1 MSRIMPAPS
10 ISTVADDYVCVLNA
24 DGTPASFSP
33 GSAASPTVVVG
44 NVASDA
50 ADSGAPV
57 KIGGVYIHPPA
68 TVATG
73 DRVDLLMT
81 STGEA
86 ATAPSL
92 LATAGADGTTNII
105 GFWKRIGQGV
115 TSNAILAAFAGHM
128 FNGST
133 WDRSR
138 KPNVSKRIAS
148 SAASGNPDFLKA
160 SAGDLTKFWGL
171 NGAAITYVQIY
182 NKASA
187 PTIGTDTPILTFP
200 VAANAAFD
208 VTIPNG
214 GLYFSTGIAYAFT
227 TDAAGTT
234 GAAAAAVTSCNI
246 IGA

>member
-24 DGTPASFSP
+24 DGTPASFGGSGAAAQQVQGTAAHDAAVTGNP
-33 GSAASPTVVVG
+33 VLQGGFASSTVPTAVGAGDVVRAWHTLTGAQAITAALQTTPADGAANANAVGLMDITGSARPMQV
-44 NVASDA
+44 
-50 ADSGAPV
+50 
-57 KIGGVYIHPPA
+57 
-68 TVATG
+68 
-73 DRVDLLMT
+73 L
-81 STGEA
+81 
-86 ATAPSL
+86 PSKSN
-92 LATAGADGTTNII
+92 GT
-105 GFWKRIGQGV
+105 
-115 TSNAILAAFAGHM
+115 
-128 FNGST
+128 T
-133 WDRSR
+133 WDRDR

-187 PTIGTDTPILTFP
+187 PTIGTDTPILTYP
-200 VAANAAFD
+200 VAALAPFD
-208 VTIPNG
+208 VSIPNG
-214 GLYFSTGIAYAFT
+214 GLYFATGIAYAFT

>member
-1 MSRIMPAPS
+1 MYNATPPTLTTGQRGDLQLAADGSLRAVLMAAQAAAGDALPATNLA
-10 ISTVADDYVCVLNA
+10 TVVFPGAAAGAGSSPRPLFVAPYVLN
-24 DGTPASFSP
+24 
-33 GSAASPTVVVG
+33 
-44 NVASDA
+44 
-50 ADSGAPV
+50 
-57 KIGGVYIHPPA
+57 
-68 TVATG
+68 
-73 DRVDLLMT
+73 
-81 STGEA
+81 
-86 ATAPSL
+86 
-92 LATAGADGTTNII
+92 GTT
-105 GFWKRIGQGV
+105 F
-115 TSNAILAAFAGHM
+115 
-128 FNGST
+128 
-133 WDRSR
+133 DRER
-138 KPNVSKRIAS
+138 KPNISKRIAS

-187 PTIGTDTPILTFP
+187 PTIGTDTPILTYP

-214 GLYFSTGIAYAFT
+214 GLYFATGIAYAFT

>member
-1 MSRIMPAPS
+1 MAGEPYNEIVYKAGEK
-10 ISTVADDYVCVLNA
+10 IIAGGN
-24 DGTPASFSP
+24 GTTTSP
-33 GSAASPTVVVG
+33 NVVVG
-44 NVASDA
+44 NVASGA

-57 KIGGVYIHPPA
+57 KIAGKLV
-68 TVATG
+68 TG
-73 DRVDLLMT
+73 TLT
-81 STGEA
+81 AGSTGQRLDVMSDDYGNLRSAVALRA
-86 ATAPSL
+86 AG
-92 LATAGADGTTNII
+92 GAVGDGASQNII
-105 GFWKRIGQGV
+105 GYTYATITNNVGANYLIPANAPWK
-115 TSNAILAAFAGHM
+115 
-128 FNGST
+128 FNGTS
-133 WDRSR
+133 WDRDR

-214 GLYFSTGIAYAFT
+214 GLYFATGIAYAFT